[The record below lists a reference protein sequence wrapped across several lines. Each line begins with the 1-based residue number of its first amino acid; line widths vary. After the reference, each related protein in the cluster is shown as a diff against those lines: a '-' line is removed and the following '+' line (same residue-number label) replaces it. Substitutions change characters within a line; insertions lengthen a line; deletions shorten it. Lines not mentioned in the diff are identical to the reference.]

1 MASLQEQFDAAA
13 EKARVTDG
21 VSNDNKGKLY
31 GLFKQAT
38 EGPLA
43 NLNKPR
49 PGFFDPVGRAKY
61 DAWLKLGDM
70 PEEQA
75 KQEYVALVE
84 SL

>member
-13 EKARVTDG
+13 DKARATDG
-21 VSNDNKGKLY
+21 VSSENKGKLY

-38 EGPLA
+38 EGSLA
-43 NLNKPR
+43 SLNKPR

-61 DAWLKLGDM
+61 DAWMKLGDLS
-70 PEEQA
+70 EEQA
-75 KQEYVALVE
+75 KKDYVALVE